1 MANGTIT
8 DDAQGRD
15 RPQRVR
21 MLSDVRAE
29 RLNLAGLLDT
39 LDDREWRAQSLCAGW
54 TVRDVVAHLT
64 LADREFTA
72 TVLRVIRAR
81 GDFDRVT
88 ADMARERALRYSPAE
103 LVAQL
108 RETAG
113 QPRRFPLS
121 GPLDPL
127 VDILVH
133 GQDIARPLGRRREM
147 APERVAPALDYVW
160 SSRFYGRPGKRF
172 GGLRFVATDATW
184 SAGEGAREV
193 RGPVGDLLLLAT
205 GRAAGLAG
213 LTGTG
218 VGEVAA
224 KLGRRGH
231 ADA

>member
-1 MANGTIT
+1 MSLNH
-8 DDAQGRD
+8 R
-15 RPQRVR
+15 RVQ

-29 RLNLAGLLDT
+29 RLDLADLLDT

-113 QPRRFPLS
+113 QPRRFPMS

-147 APERVAPALDYVW
+147 AAGRVAPALDYVW
-160 SSRFYGRPGKRF
+160 SSSFYGRPEKRF
-172 GGLRFVATDATW
+172 GGLRFVATDAGW
-184 SAGEGAREV
+184 SAGGGQREI
-193 RGPVGDLLLLAT
+193 RGPVGDVLLLAT
-205 GRAAGLAG
+205 GRTAGLAG
-213 LTGTG
+213 LTGPG
-218 VGEVAA
+218 VEEAAARLHQRGRVAA
-224 KLGRRGH
+224 
-231 ADA
+231 